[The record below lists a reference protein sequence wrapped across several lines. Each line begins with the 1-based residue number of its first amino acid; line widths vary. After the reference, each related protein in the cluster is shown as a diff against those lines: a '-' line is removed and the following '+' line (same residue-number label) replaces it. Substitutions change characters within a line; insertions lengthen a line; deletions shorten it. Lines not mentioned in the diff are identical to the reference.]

1 MIHNSPG
8 DARKISAAIR
18 ASGKTQREI
27 ARAAGVSEVSISH
40 YATGYRKPS
49 PGNLVRLARAL
60 SVSVRDLL
68 DDPAEAR
75 VYDAVF
81 GQQECAHG
89 LD

>member
-1 MIHNSPG
+1 MVLNGPG
-8 DARKISAAIR
+8 DSRKIAAAIR
-18 ASGKTQREI
+18 ASSKTQREI
-27 ARAAGVSEVSISH
+27 ARAAGVSEVSVSN
-40 YATGYRKPS
+40 YANGYRKPS

-89 LD
+89 IE